1 LSLSQRTEELEQTE
15 LNIHHDLIEECKA
28 GRRSAQKKLYELYC
42 KAMYNTAL
50 RIVNDPDEAEDV
62 LQESFISAFRNLGQY
77 RGDSTFGSWMKRIV
91 INNGLNKIKKRR
103 IEMTPLDEEH
113 MEIEAGSIEP
123 EMILSVE
130 RIKQAVDLLP
140 RGFKQVFTLYQFEG
154 YDHKE
159 IGEILGI
166 TESTSKSQYNR
177 AKKKIKTILSQEVIY
192 G

>member
-1 LSLSQRTEELEQTE
+1 MEPTQ

-28 GRRSAQKKLYELYC
+28 GRRSSQKKLYELYS

-50 RIVNDPDEAEDV
+50 RIVDDQDEAEDV
-62 LQESFISAFRNLGQY
+62 LQESFISAFRNLNQY

-91 INNGLNKIKKRR
+91 INNGLNKLKKRKLD
-103 IEMTPLDEEH
+103 MSPLDDEH
-113 MEIEAGSIEP
+113 MEMQEQDTGVNET
-123 EMILSVE
+123 ELILSVE
-130 RIKQAVDLLP
+130 RVKQAVNLLP
-140 RGFKQVFTLYQFEG
+140 SGFKQVFTLYQFEG

-159 IGEILGI
+159 IGEIMGI

-177 AKKKIKTILSQEVIY
+177 AKKKIRTLLTQEVIY